1 MKPQET
7 LVRIRV
13 PACESGV
20 VAVRQALAGLCQ
32 EVAPK
37 RADDVR
43 VAVSEAC
50 DNARRF
56 AVLNTLADQ
65 DIDVEA
71 VLSEHALTV
80 IIRGAGA
87 GMPTSG
93 RSARRVRASLMG
105 AVADQMTVVPRA
117 AKQGTET
124 RLTFFLD
131 QGARLR

>member
-1 MKPQET
+1 MKPQEN

-13 PACESGV
+13 PACDSGV
-20 VAVRQALAGLCQ
+20 VAVRQALAGLCDA
-32 EVAPK
+32 VARQ

-43 VAVSEAC
+43 VAVTEAC
-50 DNARRF
+50 DGVCRF

-71 VLSEHALTV
+71 VLSDTALTV
-80 IIRGAGA
+80 IVRGAGA
-87 GMPTSG
+87 GLPTTGST
-93 RSARRVRASLMG
+93 SRRVRASLMG
-105 AVADQMTVVPRA
+105 AVADQMTVVPRT

-131 QGARLR
+131 HGVPLR